1 MLYPIHY
8 ERYFEMTTATQTVN
22 KISEEAKLLMA
33 VESIKHPDMTI
44 KGLAEMFRVSETS
57 VRRAVKNYAQQ
68 AEEFIAAQQ
77 GEQEPEVIE
86 NPPTG
91 KRGFKPRN
99 GRWAV
104 LDAMFD
110 ELGFEMGAKE
120 QWMEANKRSIEAG
133 LKPLNRNTFYAMRS
147 IAKKAR
153 GL

>member
-1 MLYPIHY
+1 
-8 ERYFEMTTATQTVN
+8 MTTATQNVTTN

-33 VESIKHPDMTI
+33 VESIKHPEM
-44 KGLAEMFRVSETS
+44 KVKMFRVSETS

-77 GEQEPEVIE
+77 GEQEPEAIE

-91 KRGFKPRN
+91 KRGYKPRN